1 VARWIACLA
10 SATLLLAMMPAPGL
24 AQTGPT
30 KAEYIAEVDPI
41 CQSYLAPQRTALQN
55 YHRLY
60 KRWIRAAS
68 KGSLK
73 SFIRLTHRTAS
84 ALRVFDRVHSAL
96 TEQVAAISPPDSD
109 AGLIGIWLNARR
121 QADALG
127 DAAARALDR
136 FKAGRY
142 FKLARRADNTEAYG
156 VQAIGVYG
164 FQVCG
169 ISA

>member
-1 VARWIACLA
+1 VARRIVCLA
-10 SATLLLAMMPAPGL
+10 SATLFLAMMPAPGF
-24 AQTGPT
+24 AQTVPT
-30 KAEYIAEVDPI
+30 KAEYIAAVDPI
-41 CQSYLAPQRTALQN
+41 CQSFVAPQRTALQN
-55 YHRLY
+55 YHRVY
-60 KRWIRAAS
+60 KRWIRSAG

-84 ALRVFDRVHSAL
+84 ALLAFDRVHSAL
-96 TEQVAAISPPDSD
+96 TEQVAAIPPPAAD

-127 DAAARALDR
+127 DAAARALNR
-136 FKAGRY
+136 FKVRRY
-142 FKLARRADNTEAYG
+142 FTLARRADNTEAYG